1 MWLYF
6 TAKKG
11 DIENHKIDKKY
22 EQKAQ
27 ENHYYSIFYSL
38 LLGMDLK
45 TYELQSIDP
54 IQVRSLIK

>member
-22 EQKAQ
+22 KQKVQ
-27 ENHYYSIFYSL
+27 ENKYSIFYSL

-45 TYELQSIDP
+45 TYELQSIYP
-54 IQVRSLIK
+54 IQVRSLIN